1 MASPA
6 VAWHPAGPP
15 GQVLSLPATR
25 SSVLANGV
33 SRGVSRWTG
42 ARGQGVTDP
51 TGRHTRMRR
60 TDRVAVALI
69 TGTAALAGATG
80 LARTTSLG
88 PYHHPPLPQNPLL
101 GQRVSELDRLDGSL
115 RRAMESRL
123 PSLPSLGTRA
133 RRVRRRLRRH
143 GECSGASGPARP
155 PRRRRGPRPL
165 DRGCPPAWCR
175 RRRPPPRRRGA
186 PPPVTPAPAAPV
198 AAPPE
203 PAPPA
208 PVQAPAAGSGRPSRS
223 SGRHRGW
230 GRDGGPGPRRG
241 GRA

>member
-1 MASPA
+1 
-6 VAWHPAGPP
+6 
-15 GQVLSLPATR
+15 
-25 SSVLANGV
+25 
-33 SRGVSRWTG
+33 
-42 ARGQGVTDP
+42 
-51 TGRHTRMRR
+51 MRR

-115 RRAMESRL
+115 RRAMKSRL
-123 PSLPSLGTRA
+123 PSLPSLGTARGA
-133 RRVRRRLRRH
+133 SAAASGGTRVLRRVRAR
-143 GECSGASGPARP
+143 SAAAPAPWAPAARSRVP
-155 PRRRRGPRPL
+155 SSVAP
-165 DRGCPPAWCR
+165 PPAA
-175 RRRPPPRRRGA
+175 PTRRRGA

-208 PVQAPAAGSGRPSRS
+208 PVQGPAAGPGRPSRS
-223 SGRHRGW
+223 SGGTGGGNATAAPGRGE
-230 GRDGGPGPRRG
+230 GVEHEGQ
-241 GRA
+241 